1 MFEVE
6 NKRVMVIGLGGRGQ
20 AACELLCHRG
30 AQVLGVDCADTAELR
45 AASAGLRALGAD
57 VELGVSTP
65 PKGGFDLAVI
75 SPSVRMDSDLVRS
88 LKAAEV
94 PLISELELGYQYAKC
109 LGVAIAGTN
118 GKGTT
123 GEILERILRGNHR
136 KASLCGHRAMP
147 VCAVTEQSKE
157 LDFLL
162 MQANAFQLE
171 TTRFF
176 RPSVAVL
183 LNLAADH
190 GERYAT
196 AADYAQAN
204 ARLFANQQAFDWA
217 IVQSEALTQ
226 LRELGLPVPAKTITF
241 SATDSTAD
249 LYLDRGLLISRLANW
264 SGPLLDMD
272 FCQLRG
278 PHNAENIMAALA
290 VGHVL
295 RFPLESMVDP
305 IKTYNAG
312 PHRCE
317 LVAELN
323 GVQFI
328 NDSKAMNIDA
338 LQKALLTARPGHAGE
353 ANIWLIAGGREEGVE
368 YHDIGPILS
377 RRVKKA
383 FLIGESSEKIRAAW
397 SLFTPCTVSKSLV
410 EAITEAAKNAVSGD
424 VVLFSPACSSL
435 DQFQSYQH
443 RGETFCQAVKSIS
456 RGASEG
462 NPNMHGRMAIL

>member
-6 NKRVMVIGLGGRGQ
+6 NKRVLVVGLGSRGQ

-30 AQVLGVDCADTAELR
+30 AKVVGLDGADSPGLR
-45 AASAGLRALGAD
+45 AASAGLKAVGAD
-57 VELGVSTP
+57 VELGASTV
-65 PKGGFDLAVI
+65 PKGNFELAVI
-75 SPSVRMDSDLVRS
+75 SPSVRMDSAIVQS
-88 LKAAEV
+88 LSEGGV
-94 PLISELELGYQYAKC
+94 PFISELELGYQYAKC
-109 LGVAIAGTN
+109 LGVAIGGTN

-123 GEILERILRGNHR
+123 GEILERIFHNNHR
-136 KASLCGHRAMP
+136 KARLCGHGALP
-147 VCAVTEQSKE
+147 ICAVIEQSKE

-162 MQANAFQLE
+162 VQVNAFQLE
-171 TTRFF
+171 TTRYF
-176 RPSVAVL
+176 RPAVAVL

-190 GERYAT
+190 QERYGR
-196 AADYAQAN
+196 AADYAQVN
-204 ARLFANQQAFDWA
+204 ARLLANQQPFDWA
-217 IVQSEALTQ
+217 VVQSEALTQ
-226 LRELGLPVPAKTITF
+226 IRELGVAVPAKTITF
-241 SATDSTAD
+241 SATDPTAD
-249 LYLDRGLLISRLANW
+249 LHLDRGLLISRLANW
-264 SGPLLDMD
+264 AGPLLDMD
-272 FCQLRG
+272 HCQLRG

-290 VGHVL
+290 VGHIL

-317 LVAELN
+317 LVAEYN

-328 NDSKAMNIDA
+328 NDSKARNIDA
-338 LQKALLTARPGHAGE
+338 LQKALLSVRPGQGGE
-353 ANIWLIAGGREEGVE
+353 SNIWLIAGGREEGVE

-397 SLFTPCTVSKSLV
+397 SLFTPCTVSRSLV

-443 RGETFCQAVKSIS
+443 RGEIFCQAVKSIS
-456 RGASEG
+456 RGAPAG
-462 NPNMHGRMAIL
+462 TPNIHGKMAIL